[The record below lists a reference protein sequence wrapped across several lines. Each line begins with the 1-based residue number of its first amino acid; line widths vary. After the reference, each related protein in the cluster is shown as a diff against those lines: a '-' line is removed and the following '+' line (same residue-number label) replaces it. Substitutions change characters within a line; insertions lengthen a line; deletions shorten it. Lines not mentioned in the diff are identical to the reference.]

1 MEIQLSKFYR
11 EYKLLI
17 NITIISFLFSLITMF
32 LTTSSNLYL
41 LYFSIPTTIISLIGI
56 YLIIYNYK
64 DEVNTTKSN
73 KERERKH
80 KIKEKEIEIFKN
92 LSLDNK
98 RQYLNENPNSL
109 IYSVVK
115 KYLKINDKKEK
126 LIKIIEI
133 EKELNTRFDDQFY
146 LEINLLNFSEKLNI
160 VSNTLENHIHKEIYF
175 EEKIIEEKIIFFPF
189 FKILKNDYCDLM
201 YQFQKSNLFK
211 TRENIEFNLNSSIN
225 DNFILKLNQ
234 ILKITEDSLFVFFDK
249 GNETSFNI
257 NKRRGSTFYL
267 NEMITNHLMNNYDKV
282 LGKSEVINNLSL
294 IYKKY
299 KHFNSGHIDFD
310 SPFRSEDEWDYDF
323 YDKEKSTEINKLN
336 DNYSIRGEEVLR
348 ELNSILEK

>member
-1 MEIQLSKFYR
+1 
-11 EYKLLI
+11 
-17 NITIISFLFSLITMF
+17 MF

-64 DEVNTTKSN
+64 DEVNTTKSI

-80 KIKEKEIEIFKN
+80 KIKEKEIEIFKT
-92 LSLDNK
+92 LSLNNK

-133 EKELNTRFDDQFY
+133 EKELNTKFDDQFY

-175 EEKIIEEKIIFFPF
+175 EEKILEEKMIFFPF

-211 TRENIEFNLNSSIN
+211 TRKNIEFNLNSSIN

-249 GNETSFNI
+249 GNETSINI
-257 NKRRGSTFYL
+257 NKSGSTFYL
-267 NEMITNHLMNNYDKV
+267 KKMITNHLINNYDKV

-299 KHFNSGHIDFD
+299 KYFNSGHIHWDFQLK
-310 SPFRSEDEWDYDF
+310 EEWDYTF
-323 YDKEKSTEINKLN
+323 YNKEKSTEINKLN
-336 DNYSIRGEEVLR
+336 DNYSIGGEEVLR